1 MQFAVEGMSCSHCVQ
16 TVTNAV
22 KGADPAAQVEID
34 LDKGLVSVVGSDRR
48 DAIAAAIEEAGYG
61 VKAAA

>member
-1 MQFAVEGMSCSHCVQ
+1 MKFAVEGMSCGHCVQ

-22 KGADPAAQVEID
+22 KGVDLAAQVEID
-34 LDKGLVSVVGSDRR
+34 LDKGLVSVTGSDRR

-61 VKAAA
+61 VKADA